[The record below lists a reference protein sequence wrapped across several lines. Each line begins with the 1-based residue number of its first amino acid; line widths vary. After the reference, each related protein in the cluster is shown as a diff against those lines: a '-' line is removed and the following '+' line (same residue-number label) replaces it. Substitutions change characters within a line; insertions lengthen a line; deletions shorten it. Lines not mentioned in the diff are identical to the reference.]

1 MNDAKTQIMAIGETF
16 SLFEDSLNTDSLNE
30 ASLIEALNEKALDE
44 KALDEKALDE
54 KALDGKALY
63 GKALDGRALEEMVL
77 LKKALLKKTVVDS
90 CSEVVRDQAGAA
102 SPASIGSDT
111 NYLNV
116 HQAELPLGLQGMS
129 ELISDEQRQVEQLEI
144 PISTVISARIS
155 QAISQSIS
163 QSIATPFSRSN
174 VVSFKDTNHQVAT
187 QHSVA
192 QGKTPGLYVANM
204 PHSQNDLSDVLE
216 KSADIEGSDMMPV
229 RCINRTKP
237 SPTPDIENSAR
248 HFEAA
253 MTLAQQLR
261 SKQKPARQEQSL
273 NEIVASSIDPFHSE
287 KAYPEKVSSEKHVSE
302 KNGTEKNSSENN
314 SSKKKS
320 ATRHGNAQTCDLR
333 QRCIDDLEES
343 RRFVKRSKESLV
355 GITKRPQTTV
365 ADKKDHQQ
373 IGYQRPLLG
382 LAPTDSAQ
390 GVNIAVIRPSVQKKI
405 RVNVKK
411 QEQQKRKQAGI
422 LICRHLVAA
431 LKIQAAHDQNAITN

>member
-1 MNDAKTQIMAIGETF
+1 MNDAKTQIMAIGETL

-30 ASLIEALNEKALDE
+30 DSLNEASLIEAVNEKALDE
-44 KALDEKALDE
+44 KALDEKAL
-54 KALDGKALY
+54 
-63 GKALDGRALEEMVL
+63 EEMAL
-77 LKKALLKKTVVDS
+77 LKKALLKKALLKETVVDS
-90 CSEVVRDQAGAA
+90 CSEIVSQAGSA
-102 SPASIGSDT
+102 SPASIGSGA

-116 HQAELPLGLQGMS
+116 HQAELSLGLQGMS

-155 QAISQSIS
+155 QSIS
-163 QSIATPFSRSN
+163 QSRATPFSRSN
-174 VVSFKDTNHQVAT
+174 VVLFNKDTNHQVAI

-192 QGKTPGLYVANM
+192 QGKTPRLDVANM
-204 PHSQNDLSDVLE
+204 PHSQNHLSDVLE

-287 KAYPEKVSSEKHVSE
+287 KAYPEKVSAEKHISE
-302 KNGTEKNSSENN
+302 KNSTEKNSTENN

-320 ATRHGNAQTCDLR
+320 ATRHANAQTCDLR

-355 GITKRPQTTV
+355 GITKWPQTTV

-373 IGYQRPLLG
+373 IGYQRSLLG
-382 LAPTDSAQ
+382 LAPTDLTQ
-390 GVNIAVIRPSVQKKI
+390 GVNLAVIRPSVQKKI

>member
-1 MNDAKTQIMAIGETF
+1 MNDAKTQIMAIGETL
-16 SLFEDSLNTDSLNE
+16 SLFEDSLKTDSLNTDSLNEDSLNE
-30 ASLIEALNEKALDE
+30 ASLIEAVNEKALDE
-44 KALDEKALDE
+44 KALDEKAL
-54 KALDGKALY
+54 
-63 GKALDGRALEEMVL
+63 EEMAL
-77 LKKALLKKTVVDS
+77 LKKALLKETVVDS
-90 CSEVVRDQAGAA
+90 CSEIARDQAGSA

-116 HQAELPLGLQGMS
+116 HQAELSLGLQGMS
-129 ELISDEQRQVEQLEI
+129 ELISGEQRQVEQLEI

-155 QAISQSIS
+155 QSIS
-163 QSIATPFSRSN
+163 QSMATPFSRSN
-174 VVSFKDTNHQVAT
+174 VVLFNKDTNYKVAI

-192 QGKTPGLYVANM
+192 QGKTPRLDVANM
-204 PHSQNDLSDVLE
+204 PHSQNHLSDVLE

-273 NEIVASSIDPFHSE
+273 NEIVASSTDPFHSE
-287 KAYPEKVSSEKHVSE
+287 KAYPEKVSAEKHISE
-302 KNGTEKNSSENN
+302 KNSTENN

-320 ATRHGNAQTCDLR
+320 ATRHANAQTCDLR

-373 IGYQRPLLG
+373 IGYQRSLLG
-382 LAPTDSAQ
+382 LAPTDSTQ
-390 GVNIAVIRPSVQKKI
+390 GVNLAVIRPSVQKKI

>member
-1 MNDAKTQIMAIGETF
+1 MKDAKTQIMAIGETL
-16 SLFEDSLNTDSLNE
+16 SLFEDSLKTDSLNTDSLNEDSLNE
-30 ASLIEALNEKALDE
+30 ASLIEAVNEKALDE
-44 KALDEKALDE
+44 KALD
-54 KALDGKALY
+54 
-63 GKALDGRALEEMVL
+63 GRALEEMAL
-77 LKKALLKKTVVDS
+77 LKKALLKETVVDS
-90 CSEVVRDQAGAA
+90 CSEIARDQAGSA

-129 ELISDEQRQVEQLEI
+129 ELISGEQRQVEQLEI

-163 QSIATPFSRSN
+163 QSMATPFSGSN
-174 VVSFKDTNHQVAT
+174 VVLFNKDTNHQVAI

-192 QGKTPGLYVANM
+192 QGKTPRLDVANM
-204 PHSQNDLSDVLE
+204 PHSQNHLSDVLE
-216 KSADIEGSDMMPV
+216 KSADIEGSEMMPV

-287 KAYPEKVSSEKHVSE
+287 KAYPEKVSAEKHISE
-302 KNGTEKNSSENN
+302 KNSTENN

-320 ATRHGNAQTCDLR
+320 ATRHANAQTCDLR

-373 IGYQRPLLG
+373 IGYQRSLLG
-382 LAPTDSAQ
+382 LAPTDSTQ
-390 GVNIAVIRPSVQKKI
+390 GVNLAVIRPSVQKKI

>member
-1 MNDAKTQIMAIGETF
+1 MKDAKTQIMAIGETL
-16 SLFEDSLNTDSLNE
+16 SLFEDALNTDSVNEGSLNE
-30 ASLIEALNEKALDE
+30 ASLIEAVNEKALEE
-44 KALDEKALDE
+44 KALEEKAL
-54 KALDGKALY
+54 
-63 GKALDGRALEEMVL
+63 
-77 LKKALLKKTVVDS
+77 LKKDLLKKTVVDS
-90 CSEVVRDQAGAA
+90 GSEIVTGQAGSAI
-102 SPASIGSDT
+102 PASIRSDT
-111 NYLNV
+111 NCLNV

-129 ELISDEQRQVEQLEI
+129 ELISGEQRQVEQFEI

-155 QAISQSIS
+155 QAISQGIS
-163 QSIATPFSRSN
+163 QSVAKPFSRSN
-174 VVSFKDTNHQVAT
+174 VVPFKDTNHQVAI
-187 QHSVA
+187 QHSAA
-192 QGKTPGLYVANM
+192 QGKIPELDVANM
-204 PHSQNDLSDVLE
+204 PHSQNDLSVVLE

-273 NEIVASSIDPFHSE
+273 NETVASSIDPFHSE
-287 KAYPEKVSSEKHVSE
+287 KAYPENVSSEKQLSSE
-302 KNGTEKNSSENN
+302 KNSTENN
-314 SSKKKS
+314 FSKKKS
-320 ATRHGNAQTCDLR
+320 ATRHGNAQTRNLR

-343 RRFVKRSKESLV
+343 RGFVKRSKESLV
-355 GITKRPQTTV
+355 GISKRPQTTV

-373 IGYQRPLLG
+373 IGYQRSLLG
-382 LAPTDSAQ
+382 LASTDTTQ
-390 GVNIAVIRPSVQKKI
+390 GGNLAVIRPSVQKKI

-431 LKIQAAHDQNAITN
+431 LKIQVAHDQNAITN

>member
-1 MNDAKTQIMAIGETF
+1 MNDAKTQIMAIGETL
-16 SLFEDSLNTDSLNE
+16 SLFEDALNTDSVNEGSLNE
-30 ASLIEALNEKALDE
+30 ASLIEAVNEKALEE
-44 KALDEKALDE
+44 KALEEKAL
-54 KALDGKALY
+54 
-63 GKALDGRALEEMVL
+63 
-77 LKKALLKKTVVDS
+77 LKKDLLKKTVVDS
-90 CSEVVRDQAGAA
+90 GSEIVMGQAGSAI
-102 SPASIGSDT
+102 PASIRSDT
-111 NYLNV
+111 NCLNV

-129 ELISDEQRQVEQLEI
+129 ELISGEQRQVEQFEI

-155 QAISQSIS
+155 QAISQGIS
-163 QSIATPFSRSN
+163 QSVAKPFSRSN
-174 VVSFKDTNHQVAT
+174 VVPFKDTNHQVAI
-187 QHSVA
+187 QHSAA
-192 QGKTPGLYVANM
+192 QGKIPELDVANM
-204 PHSQNDLSDVLE
+204 PHSQNHLSDVLE

-273 NEIVASSIDPFHSE
+273 NETVASSIDPFHSE
-287 KAYPEKVSSEKHVSE
+287 KAYPENVSSEKQLSSE
-302 KNGTEKNSSENN
+302 KNSTENN
-314 SSKKKS
+314 FSKKKS
-320 ATRHGNAQTCDLR
+320 ATRHGNAQTRNLR

-343 RRFVKRSKESLV
+343 RGFVKRSKESLV
-355 GITKRPQTTV
+355 GISKRPQTTV

-373 IGYQRPLLG
+373 IGYQRSLLG
-382 LAPTDSAQ
+382 LAPTDSTQ
-390 GVNIAVIRPSVQKKI
+390 GVNLAVIRPSVQKKI

-431 LKIQAAHDQNAITN
+431 LKIQVAHDQNAITN

>member
-30 ASLIEALNEKALDE
+30 ASLIEALNEKALDG
-44 KALDEKALDE
+44 KALD
-54 KALDGKALY
+54 

-77 LKKALLKKTVVDS
+77 LKKALLKKALLKKTVVDS
-90 CSEVVRDQAGAA
+90 CSEIVGDQAGAA

>member
-44 KALDEKALDE
+44 KALDEKALDG
-54 KALDGKALY
+54 KALD

-174 VVSFKDTNHQVAT
+174 VVSFKDTNHQVAI

-192 QGKTPGLYVANM
+192 QGKTPGLDVANM

-365 ADKKDHQQ
+365 ADEKDHQQ

>member
-1 MNDAKTQIMAIGETF
+1 MNDAKTQIMAIGETL
-16 SLFEDSLNTDSLNE
+16 SLFEDYLKTDSLNTDSLNE
-30 ASLIEALNEKALDE
+30 DSLNEDSLIEAVNEKALDE
-44 KALDEKALDE
+44 KALD
-54 KALDGKALY
+54 
-63 GKALDGRALEEMVL
+63 GRALEEMALLKKAL

>member
-1 MNDAKTQIMAIGETF
+1 MKDAKTQIMAIGETL

-30 ASLIEALNEKALDE
+30 DSLNEDSLIEAVNEKALDE
-44 KALDEKALDE
+44 KALD
-54 KALDGKALY
+54 
-63 GKALDGRALEEMVL
+63 GRALEEMAL
-77 LKKALLKKTVVDS
+77 LKKALLKETVVDS
-90 CSEVVRDQAGAA
+90 CSEIARDQAGSAN
-102 SPASIGSDT
+102 PASIRSDT

-129 ELISDEQRQVEQLEI
+129 ELISGEQRQVEQLEI

-163 QSIATPFSRSN
+163 QSMATPFSRSN
-174 VVSFKDTNHQVAT
+174 VVLFNKDTNYKVAI

-192 QGKTPGLYVANM
+192 QGKTPRLDVANM
-204 PHSQNDLSDVLE
+204 PHSQNHLSDVLE

-273 NEIVASSIDPFHSE
+273 NEIVASSTDPFHSE
-287 KAYPEKVSSEKHVSE
+287 KAYPEKVSAEKHISE
-302 KNGTEKNSSENN
+302 KNSTEKNSTEKNSTENN

-320 ATRHGNAQTCDLR
+320 ATRHANAQTCDLR

-373 IGYQRPLLG
+373 IGYQRSLLG
-382 LAPTDSAQ
+382 LAPTDSTQ
-390 GVNIAVIRPSVQKKI
+390 GVNLAVIRPSVQKKI

>member
-16 SLFEDSLNTDSLNE
+16 SLFEDSLNTDSLNTDSLNE

-44 KALDEKALDE
+44 KALD
-54 KALDGKALY
+54 
-63 GKALDGRALEEMVL
+63 GKALDGRALEEMVLLKKAL

-365 ADKKDHQQ
+365 ADEKDHQQ

>member
-16 SLFEDSLNTDSLNE
+16 SLFEDSLNTDSLNTDSVNE
-30 ASLIEALNEKALDE
+30 ASLIEAVNEKALDE
-44 KALDEKALDE
+44 KALD
-54 KALDGKALY
+54 
-63 GKALDGRALEEMVL
+63 GRALEEMAL
-77 LKKALLKKTVVDS
+77 LKKALLKKALLKETVVDS
-90 CSEVVRDQAGAA
+90 CSEIVGDQAGSA

-116 HQAELPLGLQGMS
+116 HQAELPLSLQGMS

-192 QGKTPGLYVANM
+192 QGKTPGLDVANM

-302 KNGTEKNSSENN
+302 KNGTEKSSTEKNSSENN

-320 ATRHGNAQTCDLR
+320 ATRHGNVQTCDLR

-365 ADKKDHQQ
+365 ADEKDHQQ

>member
-16 SLFEDSLNTDSLNE
+16 SLFEDSLNTDSLNTDSLNTDSVNE
-30 ASLIEALNEKALDE
+30 ASLIEAVNEKALDE
-44 KALDEKALDE
+44 KALD
-54 KALDGKALY
+54 
-63 GKALDGRALEEMVL
+63 GRALEEMAL
-77 LKKALLKKTVVDS
+77 LKKALLKETVVDS
-90 CSEVVRDQAGAA
+90 CSEIVGDQAGSA

-116 HQAELPLGLQGMS
+116 HQAELPLSLQGMS

-144 PISTVISARIS
+144 PISTVISAR
-155 QAISQSIS
+155 ISQSIS

-192 QGKTPGLYVANM
+192 QGKTPGLDVANM

-302 KNGTEKNSSENN
+302 KNGTEKSSTEKNSSENN

-320 ATRHGNAQTCDLR
+320 ATRHGNVQTCDLR

-373 IGYQRPLLG
+373 IGYQRSLLG
-382 LAPTDSAQ
+382 LAPTDSTQ

-431 LKIQAAHDQNAITN
+431 LKIQAAHDQSAITN

>member
-1 MNDAKTQIMAIGETF
+1 MKDAKTQIMAIGETL
-16 SLFEDSLNTDSLNE
+16 SLFEDSLKTDSLNTDSLNE
-30 ASLIEALNEKALDE
+30 ASLIEAVNE
-44 KALDEKALDE
+44 
-54 KALDGKALY
+54 
-63 GKALDGRALEEMVL
+63 KALDGRALEEMAL
-77 LKKALLKKTVVDS
+77 LKKALLKETVVDS
-90 CSEVVRDQAGAA
+90 CSEIARDQAGSA

-129 ELISDEQRQVEQLEI
+129 ELISGEQRQVEQFEI

-155 QAISQSIS
+155 QAISQGIS
-163 QSIATPFSRSN
+163 QSVAKPFSRSN
-174 VVSFKDTNHQVAT
+174 VVPFKDTNHQVAI
-187 QHSVA
+187 QHSAA
-192 QGKTPGLYVANM
+192 QGKIPELDVANM
-204 PHSQNDLSDVLE
+204 PHSQNDLSVVLE

-287 KAYPEKVSSEKHVSE
+287 KAYPEKVSAEKHISE
-302 KNGTEKNSSENN
+302 KNSTEKNSTENN

-320 ATRHGNAQTCDLR
+320 ATRHANAQTCDLR

-373 IGYQRPLLG
+373 IGYQRSLLG
-382 LAPTDSAQ
+382 LAPTDSTQ
-390 GVNIAVIRPSVQKKI
+390 GVNLAVIRPSVQKKI

-431 LKIQAAHDQNAITN
+431 LKIQVAHDQNAITN

>member
-1 MNDAKTQIMAIGETF
+1 MNDAKTQIMAIGETL
-16 SLFEDSLNTDSLNE
+16 SLFEDSLKTDSLNTDSLNEDSLNE
-30 ASLIEALNEKALDE
+30 ASLIEAVNEKALDE
-44 KALDEKALDE
+44 KALDEKAL
-54 KALDGKALY
+54 
-63 GKALDGRALEEMVL
+63 EEMAL
-77 LKKALLKKTVVDS
+77 LKKALLKETVVDS
-90 CSEVVRDQAGAA
+90 CSEIARDQAGSA

-116 HQAELPLGLQGMS
+116 HQAELSLGLQGMS
-129 ELISDEQRQVEQLEI
+129 ELISGEQRQVEQLEI

-155 QAISQSIS
+155 QSIS
-163 QSIATPFSRSN
+163 QSMATPFSRSN
-174 VVSFKDTNHQVAT
+174 VVLFNKDTNYKVAI

-192 QGKTPGLYVANM
+192 QGKTPRLDVANM
-204 PHSQNDLSDVLE
+204 PHSQNHLSDVLE

-287 KAYPEKVSSEKHVSE
+287 KAYPEKVSAEKHISE
-302 KNGTEKNSSENN
+302 KNSTEKNSTENN

-320 ATRHGNAQTCDLR
+320 ATRHANAQTCDLR

-373 IGYQRPLLG
+373 IGYQRSLLG
-382 LAPTDSAQ
+382 LAPTDSTQ
-390 GVNIAVIRPSVQKKI
+390 GVNLAVIRPSVQKKI

>member
-1 MNDAKTQIMAIGETF
+1 MKDAKTQIMAIGETL
-16 SLFEDSLNTDSLNE
+16 SLFEDSLKTDSLNTDSLNEDSLNE
-30 ASLIEALNEKALDE
+30 ASLIEAVNEKALDE
-44 KALDEKALDE
+44 KALD
-54 KALDGKALY
+54 
-63 GKALDGRALEEMVL
+63 GRALEEMAL
-77 LKKALLKKTVVDS
+77 LKKALLKETVVDS
-90 CSEVVRDQAGAA
+90 CSEIARDQAGSA

-129 ELISDEQRQVEQLEI
+129 ELISGEQRQVEQLEI

-155 QAISQSIS
+155 QSIS
-163 QSIATPFSRSN
+163 QSRATPFSRSN
-174 VVSFKDTNHQVAT
+174 VVLFNKDTNHQVAI

-192 QGKTPGLYVANM
+192 QGKTPRLDVANM
-204 PHSQNDLSDVLE
+204 PHSQNHLSDVLE
-216 KSADIEGSDMMPV
+216 KSADIEGSEMMPV

-287 KAYPEKVSSEKHVSE
+287 KAYPEKVSAEKHISE
-302 KNGTEKNSSENN
+302 KNSTEKNSTENN

-320 ATRHGNAQTCDLR
+320 ATRHANAQTCDLR

-373 IGYQRPLLG
+373 IGYQRSLLG
-382 LAPTDSAQ
+382 LAPTDSTQ
-390 GVNIAVIRPSVQKKI
+390 GVNLAVIRPSVQKKI

>member
-1 MNDAKTQIMAIGETF
+1 MNDAKTQIMAIGETL

-30 ASLIEALNEKALDE
+30 DSLNEDSLNEASLIEAVNEKALDE
-44 KALDEKALDE
+44 KALDEKAL
-54 KALDGKALY
+54 
-63 GKALDGRALEEMVL
+63 EEMAL
-77 LKKALLKKTVVDS
+77 LKKALLKKALLKETVVDS
-90 CSEVVRDQAGAA
+90 CSEIVSQAGSA
-102 SPASIGSDT
+102 SPASIGSGA

-116 HQAELPLGLQGMS
+116 HQAELSLGLQGMS

-155 QAISQSIS
+155 QSIS
-163 QSIATPFSRSN
+163 QSRATPFSRSN
-174 VVSFKDTNHQVAT
+174 VVLFNKDTNHQVAI

-192 QGKTPGLYVANM
+192 QGKTPRLDVANM
-204 PHSQNDLSDVLE
+204 PHSQNHLSDVLE

-287 KAYPEKVSSEKHVSE
+287 KAYPEKVSAEKHISE
-302 KNGTEKNSSENN
+302 KNSTEKNSTENN

-320 ATRHGNAQTCDLR
+320 ATRHANAQTCDLR

-355 GITKRPQTTV
+355 GITKWPQTTV

-373 IGYQRPLLG
+373 IGYQRSLLG
-382 LAPTDSAQ
+382 LAPTDLTQ
-390 GVNIAVIRPSVQKKI
+390 GVNLAVIRPSVQKKI

>member
-1 MNDAKTQIMAIGETF
+1 MNDAKTQIMAIGETL
-16 SLFEDSLNTDSLNE
+16 SLFEDSLNTDSFNEDSLNEDSLNE
-30 ASLIEALNEKALDE
+30 ASLIEAVNEKALDE
-44 KALDEKALDE
+44 KALDEKAL
-54 KALDGKALY
+54 
-63 GKALDGRALEEMVL
+63 EEMAL
-77 LKKALLKKTVVDS
+77 LKKALLKKAMLKETVVDS
-90 CSEVVRDQAGAA
+90 CSEIVRDQAGSA
-102 SPASIGSDT
+102 SSASIGSGA

-155 QAISQSIS
+155 QSIS
-163 QSIATPFSRSN
+163 QSRATPFSRSN
-174 VVSFKDTNHQVAT
+174 VVLFNKDTNHQVAI

-192 QGKTPGLYVANM
+192 KGKTPRLDVANM
-204 PHSQNDLSDVLE
+204 PHSQNHLSDVLE

-287 KAYPEKVSSEKHVSE
+287 KAYPEKVSAEKHISE
-302 KNGTEKNSSENN
+302 KNSTEKNSTENN

-320 ATRHGNAQTCDLR
+320 ATRLASAQTCDLR

-355 GITKRPQTTV
+355 GITKWPQTTV

-373 IGYQRPLLG
+373 IGYQRSLLG
-382 LAPTDSAQ
+382 LAPTDLTQ
-390 GVNIAVIRPSVQKKI
+390 GVNLAVIRPSVQKKI

>member
-1 MNDAKTQIMAIGETF
+1 MNDAKTQIMAIGETL

-30 ASLIEALNEKALDE
+30 DSLNEDSLNEASLIEAVNEKALDE
-44 KALDEKALDE
+44 KALDEKAL
-54 KALDGKALY
+54 
-63 GKALDGRALEEMVL
+63 EEMAL
-77 LKKALLKKTVVDS
+77 LKKALLKETVVVS
-90 CSEVVRDQAGAA
+90 CSEIVRDQAGSA
-102 SPASIGSDT
+102 SPASTGSGA

-155 QAISQSIS
+155 QSIS
-163 QSIATPFSRSN
+163 QSRATPFSRSN
-174 VVSFKDTNHQVAT
+174 VVLFNKDTNHQVAI

-192 QGKTPGLYVANM
+192 QGKTPRLDVANM
-204 PHSQNDLSDVLE
+204 PHSQNHLSDVLE

-287 KAYPEKVSSEKHVSE
+287 KAYPEKVSAEKHISE
-302 KNGTEKNSSENN
+302 KNSTEKNSSENN

-320 ATRHGNAQTCDLR
+320 ATRHANAQTCDLR

-373 IGYQRPLLG
+373 IGYQRSLLG
-382 LAPTDSAQ
+382 LAPTDSTQ
-390 GVNIAVIRPSVQKKI
+390 GVNLAVIRPSVQKKI

>member
-1 MNDAKTQIMAIGETF
+1 MNDAKTQIMAIGETL
-16 SLFEDSLNTDSLNE
+16 SLFEDSLNTDSFNEDSLNE
-30 ASLIEALNEKALDE
+30 ASLIEAVNEKALDE
-44 KALDEKALDE
+44 KALDEKAL
-54 KALDGKALY
+54 
-63 GKALDGRALEEMVL
+63 EEMAL
-77 LKKALLKKTVVDS
+77 LKKALLKKALLKETVVDS
-90 CSEVVRDQAGAA
+90 CSEIVSQAGSA
-102 SPASIGSDT
+102 SPASIGSGA

-116 HQAELPLGLQGMS
+116 HQAELSLGLQGMS

-155 QAISQSIS
+155 QSIS
-163 QSIATPFSRSN
+163 QSRATPFSRSN
-174 VVSFKDTNHQVAT
+174 VVLFNKDTNHQVAI

-192 QGKTPGLYVANM
+192 QGKTPRLDVANM
-204 PHSQNDLSDVLE
+204 PHSQNHLSDVLE

-287 KAYPEKVSSEKHVSE
+287 KAYPEKVSAEKHISE
-302 KNGTEKNSSENN
+302 KNSTEKNSTENN

-320 ATRHGNAQTCDLR
+320 ATRHANAQTCDLR

-355 GITKRPQTTV
+355 GITKWPQTTV

-373 IGYQRPLLG
+373 IGYQRSLLG
-382 LAPTDSAQ
+382 LAPTDLTQ
-390 GVNIAVIRPSVQKKI
+390 GVNLAVIRPSVQKKI

>member
-1 MNDAKTQIMAIGETF
+1 MKDAKTQIMAIGETL
-16 SLFEDSLNTDSLNE
+16 SLFEDSLKTDSLNTDSLNEDSLNE
-30 ASLIEALNEKALDE
+30 ASLIEAVNEKALDE
-44 KALDEKALDE
+44 KALD
-54 KALDGKALY
+54 
-63 GKALDGRALEEMVL
+63 GRALEEMAL
-77 LKKALLKKTVVDS
+77 LKKALLKETVVDS
-90 CSEVVRDQAGAA
+90 CSEIARDQAGSA

-129 ELISDEQRQVEQLEI
+129 ELISGEQRQVEQLEI

-163 QSIATPFSRSN
+163 QSMATPFSGSN
-174 VVSFKDTNHQVAT
+174 VVLFNKDTNHQVAI

-192 QGKTPGLYVANM
+192 QGKTPRLDVANM
-204 PHSQNDLSDVLE
+204 PHSQNHLSDVLE

-287 KAYPEKVSSEKHVSE
+287 KAYPEKVSAEKHISE
-302 KNGTEKNSSENN
+302 KNSTEKNSTENN

-320 ATRHGNAQTCDLR
+320 ATRHANAQTCDLR

-373 IGYQRPLLG
+373 IGYQRSLLG
-382 LAPTDSAQ
+382 LAPTDSTQ
-390 GVNIAVIRPSVQKKI
+390 GVNLAVIRPSVQKKI

>member
-1 MNDAKTQIMAIGETF
+1 MNDAKTQIMAIGETL

-30 ASLIEALNEKALDE
+30 DSLNEDSLNEASLIEAVNEKALDE
-44 KALDEKALDE
+44 KALDEKAL
-54 KALDGKALY
+54 
-63 GKALDGRALEEMVL
+63 EEMAL
-77 LKKALLKKTVVDS
+77 LKKALLKKALLKETVVDS
-90 CSEVVRDQAGAA
+90 CSEIVSQAGSA
-102 SPASIGSDT
+102 SPASIGSGA

-116 HQAELPLGLQGMS
+116 HQAELSLGLQGMS

-155 QAISQSIS
+155 QSIS
-163 QSIATPFSRSN
+163 QSRATPFSRSN
-174 VVSFKDTNHQVAT
+174 VVLFNKDTNHQVAI

-192 QGKTPGLYVANM
+192 QGKTPRLDVANM
-204 PHSQNDLSDVLE
+204 PHSQNHLSDVPE

-287 KAYPEKVSSEKHVSE
+287 KAYPEKVSAEKHISE
-302 KNGTEKNSSENN
+302 KNSTEKNSTENN

-320 ATRHGNAQTCDLR
+320 ATRHANAQTCDLR

-355 GITKRPQTTV
+355 GITKWPQTTV

-373 IGYQRPLLG
+373 IGYQRSLLG
-382 LAPTDSAQ
+382 LAPTDLTQ
-390 GVNIAVIRPSVQKKI
+390 GVNLAVIRPSVQKKI

>member
-1 MNDAKTQIMAIGETF
+1 MAIGETF
-16 SLFEDSLNTDSLNE
+16 SLFEDSLNTDSLNTDSLNE
-30 ASLIEALNEKALDE
+30 ASLIEALNEKALD
-44 KALDEKALDE
+44 
-54 KALDGKALY
+54 

-77 LKKALLKKTVVDS
+77 LKKALLKKALLKKTVVDS
-90 CSEVVRDQAGAA
+90 CSEIVGDQAGAA

-365 ADKKDHQQ
+365 ADEKDHQQ

>member
-1 MNDAKTQIMAIGETF
+1 MNDAKTQIMAIGETL
-16 SLFEDSLNTDSLNE
+16 SLFEDSLNTDSFNEDSLNEDSLNE
-30 ASLIEALNEKALDE
+30 ASLIEAVNEKALDE
-44 KALDEKALDE
+44 KALDEKAL
-54 KALDGKALY
+54 
-63 GKALDGRALEEMVL
+63 EEMAL
-77 LKKALLKKTVVDS
+77 LKKALLKKALLKETVVDS
-90 CSEVVRDQAGAA
+90 CSEIVSQAGSA
-102 SPASIGSDT
+102 SPASIGSGA

-116 HQAELPLGLQGMS
+116 HQAELSLGLQGMS

-155 QAISQSIS
+155 QSIS
-163 QSIATPFSRSN
+163 QSRATPFSRSN
-174 VVSFKDTNHQVAT
+174 VVLFNKDTNHQVAI

-192 QGKTPGLYVANM
+192 QGKTPRLDVANM
-204 PHSQNDLSDVLE
+204 PHSQNHLSDVLE

-287 KAYPEKVSSEKHVSE
+287 KAYPEKVSAEKHISE
-302 KNGTEKNSSENN
+302 KNSTEKNSTENN

-320 ATRHGNAQTCDLR
+320 ATRLASAQTCDLR

-355 GITKRPQTTV
+355 GITKWPQTTV

-373 IGYQRPLLG
+373 IGYQRSLLG
-382 LAPTDSAQ
+382 LAPTDLTQ
-390 GVNIAVIRPSVQKKI
+390 GVNLAVIRPSVQKKI

>member
-1 MNDAKTQIMAIGETF
+1 MAIGETF

-30 ASLIEALNEKALDE
+30 ASIIEALNEKALDE
-44 KALDEKALDE
+44 KALD
-54 KALDGKALY
+54 

-77 LKKALLKKTVVDS
+77 LKKALLKKALLKKALLKKALLKKTVVDS
-90 CSEVVRDQAGAA
+90 SSEVVRDQAGAA

-155 QAISQSIS
+155 RAISQSIS

>member
-1 MNDAKTQIMAIGETF
+1 MA
-16 SLFEDSLNTDSLNE
+16 
-30 ASLIEALNEKALDE
+30 
-44 KALDEKALDE
+44 
-54 KALDGKALY
+54 
-63 GKALDGRALEEMVL
+63 L
-77 LKKALLKKTVVDS
+77 LKKALLKKALLKETVVDS
-90 CSEVVRDQAGAA
+90 CSEIARAQAGSA
-102 SPASIGSDT
+102 SPASIGSGA

-116 HQAELPLGLQGMS
+116 HQAELSLGLQGMS
-129 ELISDEQRQVEQLEI
+129 ELISGEQRQVEQLEI

-155 QAISQSIS
+155 QSIS
-163 QSIATPFSRSN
+163 QSRATPFSRSN
-174 VVSFKDTNHQVAT
+174 VVSFNKDTNHQVAI

-192 QGKTPGLYVANM
+192 QGKTPRLDVANM
-204 PHSQNDLSDVLE
+204 PHSQNHLSDVLE

-273 NEIVASSIDPFHSE
+273 NEIVASSTDPFHSE
-287 KAYPEKVSSEKHVSE
+287 KAYPEKVSAEKHISE
-302 KNGTEKNSSENN
+302 KNSTEKNSTEKNSTEKNSTENN

-320 ATRHGNAQTCDLR
+320 ATRLASAQTCDLR

-355 GITKRPQTTV
+355 GITKWPQTTV

-373 IGYQRPLLG
+373 IGYQRSLLG
-382 LAPTDSAQ
+382 LAPTDLTQ
-390 GVNIAVIRPSVQKKI
+390 GVNLAVIRPSVQKKI

>member
-1 MNDAKTQIMAIGETF
+1 MKT
-16 SLFEDSLNTDSLNE
+16 
-30 ASLIEALNEKALDE
+30 SLIEAVNEKALDE
-44 KALDEKALDE
+44 KALDEKAL
-54 KALDGKALY
+54 
-63 GKALDGRALEEMVL
+63 EEMAL
-77 LKKALLKKTVVDS
+77 LKKALLKKALLKETVVDS
-90 CSEVVRDQAGAA
+90 CSEIVSQAGSA
-102 SPASIGSDT
+102 SPASIGSGA

-116 HQAELPLGLQGMS
+116 HQAELSLGLQGMS

-155 QAISQSIS
+155 QSIS
-163 QSIATPFSRSN
+163 QSRATPFSRSN
-174 VVSFKDTNHQVAT
+174 VVLFNKDTNHQVAI

-192 QGKTPGLYVANM
+192 QGKTPRLDVANM
-204 PHSQNDLSDVLE
+204 PHSQNHLSDVLE

-287 KAYPEKVSSEKHVSE
+287 KAYPEKVSAEKHISE
-302 KNGTEKNSSENN
+302 KNSTEKNSTEKNSTEKNSTENN

-320 ATRHGNAQTCDLR
+320 ATRLVSAQTCDLR

-355 GITKRPQTTV
+355 GITKWPQTTV

-373 IGYQRPLLG
+373 IGYQRSLLG
-382 LAPTDSAQ
+382 LAPTDLTQ
-390 GVNIAVIRPSVQKKI
+390 GVNLAVIRPSVQKKI

>member
-1 MNDAKTQIMAIGETF
+1 MNDAKTQIMAIGETL

-30 ASLIEALNEKALDE
+30 DSLNEASLIEAVNEKALDE
-44 KALDEKALDE
+44 KALDEKAL
-54 KALDGKALY
+54 
-63 GKALDGRALEEMVL
+63 EEMAL
-77 LKKALLKKTVVDS
+77 LKKALLKETVVDS
-90 CSEVVRDQAGAA
+90 CSEIARDQAGSA
-102 SPASIGSDT
+102 SPASIGSGA

-155 QAISQSIS
+155 QSIS
-163 QSIATPFSRSN
+163 QSMATPFSRSN
-174 VVSFKDTNHQVAT
+174 VVLFNKDTNYKVAI

-192 QGKTPGLYVANM
+192 QGKTPRLDVANM
-204 PHSQNDLSDVLE
+204 PHSQNHLSDVLE

-273 NEIVASSIDPFHSE
+273 NEIVASSTDPFHSE
-287 KAYPEKVSSEKHVSE
+287 KAYPEKVSAEKHISE
-302 KNGTEKNSSENN
+302 KNSTEKNSTENN

-320 ATRHGNAQTCDLR
+320 ATRHANAQTCDLR

-373 IGYQRPLLG
+373 IGYQRSLLG
-382 LAPTDSAQ
+382 LAPTDSTQ
-390 GVNIAVIRPSVQKKI
+390 GVNLAVIRPSVQKKI

>member
-1 MNDAKTQIMAIGETF
+1 MKDAKTQIMAIGETL
-16 SLFEDSLNTDSLNE
+16 SLFEDSLKTDSLNTDSLNEDSLNE
-30 ASLIEALNEKALDE
+30 ASLIEAVNEKALDE
-44 KALDEKALDE
+44 KALDEKAL
-54 KALDGKALY
+54 
-63 GKALDGRALEEMVL
+63 EEMAL
-77 LKKALLKKTVVDS
+77 LKKALLKETVVDS
-90 CSEVVRDQAGAA
+90 CSEIARDQAGSA

-116 HQAELPLGLQGMS
+116 HQAELSLGLQGMS
-129 ELISDEQRQVEQLEI
+129 ELIFGEQRQVEQLEI

-155 QAISQSIS
+155 QSIS
-163 QSIATPFSRSN
+163 QSMATPFSRSN
-174 VVSFKDTNHQVAT
+174 VVSFNKDTNYKVAI

-192 QGKTPGLYVANM
+192 QGKTPRLDVANM
-204 PHSQNDLSDVLE
+204 PHSQNHLSDVLE

-273 NEIVASSIDPFHSE
+273 NEIVASSTDPFHSE
-287 KAYPEKVSSEKHVSE
+287 KAYPEKVSAEKHISE
-302 KNGTEKNSSENN
+302 KNSTEKNSTENN

-320 ATRHGNAQTCDLR
+320 ATRHANAQTCDLR

-373 IGYQRPLLG
+373 IGYQRSLLG
-382 LAPTDSAQ
+382 LAPTDSTQ
-390 GVNIAVIRPSVQKKI
+390 GGNLAVIRPSVQKKI

>member
-1 MNDAKTQIMAIGETF
+1 MAIGETL
-16 SLFEDSLNTDSLNE
+16 SLFEDSLKTDSLNTDSLNE
-30 ASLIEALNEKALDE
+30 DSLNEAVNEKALDE
-44 KALDEKALDE
+44 KALD
-54 KALDGKALY
+54 
-63 GKALDGRALEEMVL
+63 GRALEEMAL
-77 LKKALLKKTVVDS
+77 LKKALLKETVVDS
-90 CSEVVRDQAGAA
+90 CSEIARDQAGSA

-129 ELISDEQRQVEQLEI
+129 ELISGEQRQVEQLEI

-163 QSIATPFSRSN
+163 QSMATPFSGSN
-174 VVSFKDTNHQVAT
+174 VVLFNKDTNHQVAI

-192 QGKTPGLYVANM
+192 QGKTPRLDVANM
-204 PHSQNDLSDVLE
+204 PHSQNHLSDVLE
-216 KSADIEGSDMMPV
+216 KSADIEGSEMMPV

-287 KAYPEKVSSEKHVSE
+287 KAYPEKVSAEKHISE
-302 KNGTEKNSSENN
+302 KNSTENN

-320 ATRHGNAQTCDLR
+320 ATRHANAQTCDLR

-373 IGYQRPLLG
+373 IGYQRSLLG
-382 LAPTDSAQ
+382 LAPTDSTQ
-390 GVNIAVIRPSVQKKI
+390 GVNLAVIRPSVQKKI

>member
-44 KALDEKALDE
+44 KALDGKALD
-54 KALDGKALY
+54 

-192 QGKTPGLYVANM
+192 QGKTPGLDVANM

>member
-44 KALDEKALDE
+44 KALDEKALD
-54 KALDGKALY
+54 

-90 CSEVVRDQAGAA
+90 SSEVVRDQAGAA

-287 KAYPEKVSSEKHVSE
+287 KAYPEKVSSKKHVSE

-365 ADKKDHQQ
+365 ADEKDHQQ

>member
-1 MNDAKTQIMAIGETF
+1 MKDAKTQIMAIGETL
-16 SLFEDSLNTDSLNE
+16 SLFEDSLKTDSLNTDSLNEDSLNE
-30 ASLIEALNEKALDE
+30 ASLIEAVNEKALDE
-44 KALDEKALDE
+44 KAL
-54 KALDGKALY
+54 
-63 GKALDGRALEEMVL
+63 EEMAL
-77 LKKALLKKTVVDS
+77 LKKALLKETVVDS
-90 CSEVVRDQAGAA
+90 CSEIARDQAGSA

-129 ELISDEQRQVEQLEI
+129 ELISGEQRQVEQLEI

-163 QSIATPFSRSN
+163 QSMATPFSRSN
-174 VVSFKDTNHQVAT
+174 VVLFNKDTNYKVAI

-192 QGKTPGLYVANM
+192 QGKTPRLDVANM
-204 PHSQNDLSDVLE
+204 PHSQNHLSDVLE
-216 KSADIEGSDMMPV
+216 KSADIEGSEMMPV

-287 KAYPEKVSSEKHVSE
+287 KAYPEKVSAEKHISE
-302 KNGTEKNSSENN
+302 KNSTENN

-320 ATRHGNAQTCDLR
+320 PTRHANAQTCDLR

-373 IGYQRPLLG
+373 IGYQRSLLG
-382 LAPTDSAQ
+382 LAPTDSTQ
-390 GVNIAVIRPSVQKKI
+390 GGNLAVIRPSVQKKI

>member
-1 MNDAKTQIMAIGETF
+1 MNDAKTQIMAIGETL
-16 SLFEDSLNTDSLNE
+16 SLFEDSLNTDSFNEDSLNEDSLNE
-30 ASLIEALNEKALDE
+30 ASLIEAVNEKALDE
-44 KALDEKALDE
+44 KALDEKAL
-54 KALDGKALY
+54 
-63 GKALDGRALEEMVL
+63 EEMAL
-77 LKKALLKKTVVDS
+77 LKKALLKKALLKETVVDS
-90 CSEVVRDQAGAA
+90 CSEIVSQAGSA
-102 SPASIGSDT
+102 SPASIGSGA

-116 HQAELPLGLQGMS
+116 HQAELSLGLQGMS

-155 QAISQSIS
+155 QSIS
-163 QSIATPFSRSN
+163 QSRATPFSRSN
-174 VVSFKDTNHQVAT
+174 VVLFNKDTNHQVAI

-192 QGKTPGLYVANM
+192 QGKTPRLDVANM
-204 PHSQNDLSDVLE
+204 PHSQNHLSDVLE

-287 KAYPEKVSSEKHVSE
+287 KAYPEKVSAEKHISE
-302 KNGTEKNSSENN
+302 KNSTEKNSTENN

-320 ATRHGNAQTCDLR
+320 ATRHASAQTCDLR

-355 GITKRPQTTV
+355 GITKWPQTTV

-373 IGYQRPLLG
+373 IGYQRSLLG
-382 LAPTDSAQ
+382 LAPTDLTQ
-390 GVNIAVIRPSVQKKI
+390 GVNLAVIRPSVQKKI